1 MTSTDTKQLPI
12 AELKSTK
19 AKELADRAAI
29 FQDLT
34 FCVACCDRT
43 IENLRAENQKDAV
56 LIRALW
62 TAALVAYARCFTS
75 GVRYGLTS
83 DLFDHFDGE
92 PRETHEYYIDLRN
105 KHIAHSVNP
114 FEQIVIGAVLS
125 APDELTKSVEGI
137 ATLTGTNISESA
149 ESIEQLR
156 TLALTAL
163 KYIAQ
168 TGKELTAEVL
178 EEARTIPIED
188 LYKRA
193 TPRVTVP
200 PASSAGNRRQM

>member
-1 MTSTDTKQLPI
+1 MTSTETKQLPI
-12 AELKSTK
+12 AELKSAK

-29 FQDLT
+29 FNDLT
-34 FCVACCDRT
+34 FCVACCDRA
-43 IENLRAENQKDAV
+43 IDNLRSDSQDTV

-62 TAALVAYARCFTS
+62 TAALDAYARCFTT
-75 GVRYGLTS
+75 GVRFGLTS
-83 DLFDHFDGE
+83 GLFDHFEGE
-92 PRETHEYYIDLRN
+92 PRETHEYYLELRN

-125 APDELTKSVEGI
+125 APDAATKTVEGI
-137 ATLTGTNISESA
+137 ATLIGTNISESA

-156 TLALTAL
+156 TLATTAL
-163 KYIAQ
+163 KYIAS
-168 TGKELTAEVL
+168 TGKELSADVL
-178 EEARTIPIED
+178 EEAKTLPIED

-200 PASSAGNRRQM
+200 PASSAGNRR

>member
-1 MTSTDTKQLPI
+1 MTSADMKQLPI

-19 AKELADRAAI
+19 AKELADRSAI

-34 FCVACCDRT
+34 FCAACCDRA
-43 IENLRAENQKDAV
+43 IENLRATSQDTI

-62 TAALVAYARCFTS
+62 TAALVAYARCFTT
-75 GVRYGLTS
+75 GIRFGLTS
-83 DLFDHFDGE
+83 DLFDHFDGQ
-92 PRETHEYYIDLRN
+92 PRETHEYYLDLRN

-125 APDELTKSVEGI
+125 APDAATKSVEGI
-137 ATLTGTNISESA
+137 ATLIGTNISESA

-156 TLALTAL
+156 TLATTAL
-163 KYIAQ
+163 KYIAR
-168 TGKELTAEVL
+168 TGKDLSAEVL
-178 EEARTIPIED
+178 EEAKALPIGD

-200 PASSAGNRRQM
+200 PASSAGNRR

>member
-29 FQDLT
+29 FQDLA
-34 FCVACCDRT
+34 FCVACCARA
-43 IENLRAENQKDAV
+43 IENLRAASQDAV

-83 DLFDHFDGE
+83 DLFEHFDGE
-92 PRETHEYYIDLRN
+92 PRETHEYYVDLRN
-105 KHIAHSVNP
+105 KHIAHSVNQ
-114 FEQIVIGAVLS
+114 FEQVVIGAVLS
-125 APDELTKSVEGI
+125 APDASMRSVEGI

-149 ESIEQLR
+149 ESVEQLR

-163 KYIAQ
+163 KYIAE
-168 TGKELTAEVL
+168 TGKELSAEVL
-178 EEARTIPIED
+178 EEAKTLPIEN
-188 LYKRA
+188 LYRRA
-193 TPRVTVP
+193 TPRVTIP
-200 PASSAGNRRQM
+200 PASSAGNRR

>member
-34 FCVACCDRT
+34 FCVACCDRA
-43 IENLRAENQKDAV
+43 IENLRAASQDTV

-62 TAALVAYARCFTS
+62 TAALVAYARCFTT
-75 GVRYGLTS
+75 GVRFGLTS
-83 DLFDHFDGE
+83 DLFDHFEGE
-92 PRETHEYYIDLRN
+92 PRETHEYYLDLRN

-125 APDELTKSVEGI
+125 APDAATKSVEGI

-156 TLALTAL
+156 TLATTAL
-163 KYIAQ
+163 KYIAR
-168 TGKELTAEVL
+168 TGKELSAEVL
-178 EEARTIPIED
+178 EEAKTLPIED

-200 PASSAGNRRQM
+200 PASSAGNRR

>member
-19 AKELADRAAI
+19 AKDLADRAAI

-34 FCVACCDRT
+34 FCVACCDRA
-43 IENLRAENQKDAV
+43 IENLRAASQDTV

-83 DLFDHFDGE
+83 DLFDHFEGE
-92 PRETHEYYIDLRN
+92 PRETHEYYLDLRN

-125 APDELTKSVEGI
+125 APDAEIKGVEGI
-137 ATLTGTNISESA
+137 ATLTGTNISEST

-156 TLALTAL
+156 TLATTAL
-163 KYIAQ
+163 KYIAR
-168 TGKELTAEVL
+168 TGKELSAEVL
-178 EEARTIPIED
+178 EEAKT
-188 LYKRA
+188 L
-193 TPRVTVP
+193 
-200 PASSAGNRRQM
+200 